1 MVSGSSCRTKWEV
14 TGTPARA
21 TAVRTIASLEIPSA
35 SMWEMTE
42 TVSARR
48 IVSAAPRTSS
58 EKPIL
63 MYE

>member
-1 MVSGSSCRTKWEV
+1 M
-14 TGTPARA
+14 PARA

-42 TVSARR
+42 TASARR
-48 IVSAAPRTSS
+48 IVWAAPRTSS
-58 EKPIL
+58 EKPML

>member
-1 MVSGSSCRTKWEV
+1 V

-21 TAVRTIASLEIPSA
+21 IAVRTIASLVIPSA
-35 SMWEMTE
+35 SMWEITE
-42 TVSARR
+42 TVSAFR